1 MREEKP
7 SDNRVKPSKF
17 ADQNRVPKGNDSNVK
32 GNDNS
37 SKTKSSWGSHI
48 VKGFTAAERKTK
60 NKVQTTTQ
68 GQKLPL
74 AGSSVGN
81 QKNQSAV
88 SQSRIKRSLIG
99 DLSCSIYATQ
109 VHPHTVNGNTK
120 TKSLGGSQDLF
131 LEIDHLRNLLQESKD
146 RESKLQDELSEYIR
160 NSKVL
165 DLERELELK
174 KSEIDG
180 LVQKVGLLECERDSL
195 TEQLMISTSV
205 SEKQDELSEREEHE
219 NSHGIEMEIVKL
231 RRLNKELQLQKRN
244 LACRISSLESQLAS
258 LAKVSETDSVDKFKA
273 EASVLRHKNEDLCKQ
288 VEGLQMNRL
297 NEVEELVYL
306 RWVNS
311 RLRNELNNSLTVNS
325 NKVSTP
331 VSVKKGRQSVCFSSF
346 QTDEESSNSA
356 TKTLNLIKKL
366 KKWPITDEDRHQLE
380 CTDNFVNCNWDDS
393 QSAARRHSISGS
405 KCCTEDMILSKRR
418 QSDGFICS
426 KEAENLEASQKY
438 DLGIIN
444 SKVSASLEV
453 EKRALRIPN
462 PPPRPSCTS
471 LCERKEESSTH
482 TVPLPPPPPPPPPP
496 KLMDRRMTA
505 MVQRA
510 PQVVEFYHSLM
521 KRDSRKD
528 SLNAGIA
535 ESSDV
540 ANVRSS
546 MIGEIENRSSHLI
559 AIKAD
564 VETQG
569 EFVSFLI
576 REVNDAVYPN
586 IEDVVAFVKWLDDE
600 LCFLVDERAVLKHFN
615 WPEKKADTLREA
627 AFGYRDLK
635 KLEQE
640 VLSFQDDARMPCDLA
655 LKKMVSLSERMERI
669 AYNLLRTRDSLMRHC
684 KEFQIPTDWMLD
696 MGILSKIKL
705 GSVKL
710 AKIYMKRVA
719 MELQSKSTLDKDS
732 SMDYM
737 LLQGVRFAF
746 RMHQFAGGFDA
757 ETMHAFEEL
766 RDLAVVLNKNLD
778 ALIGHLRAA
787 FGENGGKFGGQH
799 FWCSLREVRDT
810 QSGRGIAYEKKKRKK
825 AQHKQETQVMFE
837 ELDCNSVNSVVGF
850 NENLV
855 IAGSSDAIKSMI
867 PSSVLIPS
875 S

>member
-1 MREEKP
+1 MREENP
-7 SDNRVKPSKF
+7 SDNRVKTSKF
-17 ADQNRVPKGNDSNVK
+17 ADQNHVPKGNNSNVK
-32 GNDNS
+32 GNSNS
-37 SKTKSSWGSHI
+37 SKVKSSWGSHI
-48 VKGFTAAERKTK
+48 VKGFTAAEKKTK
-60 NKVQTTTQ
+60 TKVQTTTQ

-74 AGSSVGN
+74 TGSGVGN
-81 QKNQSAV
+81 QKNQSVV

-146 RESKLQDELSEYIR
+146 REFKLQAELSEYKR
-160 NSKVL
+160 NPQVL

-195 TEQLMISTSV
+195 SEQLITLNVV

-219 NSHGIEMEIVKL
+219 NSHGVEMEIVEL

-244 LACRISSLESQLAS
+244 LACRITSLESQLAN
-258 LAKVSETDSVDKFKA
+258 LAKVSESDIVEKIKA
-273 EASVLRHKNEDLCKQ
+273 EASVLRHTNEDLCKQ
-288 VEGLQMNRL
+288 VEGLQLNRL

-311 RLRNELNNSLTVNS
+311 CLRNELNNSLTVNS

-331 VSVKKGRQSVCFSSF
+331 VSVEKGRQSICFSSF
-346 QTDEESSNSA
+346 QTDEESNNSA

-366 KKWPITDEDRHQLE
+366 KKWPITDEDIKQLE
-380 CTDNFVNCNWDDS
+380 CTDNFVNRIWVDS
-393 QSAARRHSISGS
+393 QSSARRHSISGS
-405 KCCTEDMILSKRR
+405 KCCTEDVIFTKRR

-426 KEAENLEASQKY
+426 KEAENADASQKF
-438 DLGIIN
+438 DLEVIN
-444 SKVSASLEV
+444 CKVSASLEV
-453 EKRALRIPN
+453 EKRTLRIPN

-471 LCERKEESSTH
+471 YCGPKEEISTQ
-482 TVPLPPPPPPPPPP
+482 TIPLPPPPPPPPPPP
-496 KLMDRRMTA
+496 KLMARSMTG

-528 SLNAGIA
+528 SLNAGITD
-535 ESSDV
+535 SSDV

-569 EFVSFLI
+569 EFINFLI
-576 REVNDAVYPN
+576 REVNDAVYQN

-640 VLSFQDDARMPCDLA
+640 VMNFQDDPRMPCDIA

-669 AYNLLRTRDSLMRHC
+669 VYNLLRTRDLLMRHC

-696 MGILSKIKL
+696 MGILSKIKF

-710 AKIYMKRVA
+710 AKMYMKRVA
-719 MELQSKSTLDKDS
+719 TELQSKGTSDKDS

-746 RMHQFAGGFDA
+746 RIHQFAGGFDA

-766 RDLAVVLNKNLD
+766 RDLAVVLNNK
-778 ALIGHLRAA
+778 
-787 FGENGGKFGGQH
+787 
-799 FWCSLREVRDT
+799 
-810 QSGRGIAYEKKKRKK
+810 
-825 AQHKQETQVMFE
+825 
-837 ELDCNSVNSVVGF
+837 
-850 NENLV
+850 
-855 IAGSSDAIKSMI
+855 
-867 PSSVLIPS
+867 
-875 S
+875 